1 MKKILVLFL
10 ISIAATAQ
18 LKVANVF
25 GDHMVLQRDKPI
37 KIWGWNNS
45 GENVIINFNGQSQ
58 VAITDK
64 NGEWSMSLSAVS
76 SGNGALSMEIK
87 DSNESINFS
96 DILMGEVWL
105 CSGQSNMEWRVGNS
119 DNAQEELKKA
129 DKYPN
134 IRHLEIP
141 KATSFKIEKDFE
153 DTDWSVSSSKTA
165 GGFTAVGYFMAQK
178 LHDELG
184 VPIGLVHASWGGSHI
199 ETWISKE
206 AMHNSDLFKDYAA
219 QMPKNAEDASNS
231 LIKNVIGR
239 FHGYK
244 DFDVSKI
251 NEVDY
256 FKPNYDFS
264 SWSDFNPLG
273 QWDWKGV
280 GGWRGSVFIQKEVEV
295 STEEALKTSVIN
307 FGTLY
312 GDVSFYING
321 KLVGAGYYPE
331 GVKVNLPENAW
342 KAGKNSLLVKF
353 SESKSPNQERGLG
366 LYGGPS
372 DFNVSIDGKEKL
384 LMDSPWKTR
393 PSWASPWH
401 FTSWMN
407 NAGTITYNAMIAPLI
422 GLSIKG
428 AIWYQGESNA
438 GRAKDYQTAFPM
450 MIKDWRK
457 QWGEEFPFFWV
468 QLATFGPFNDSNSGS
483 NWAELREAQNMTL
496 SLPKTGQA
504 VITDVTD
511 PKNLHPTNKQIV
523 GERMAISALK
533 VAYNENIVHSGPTF
547 QSMAVKRG
555 KAVLT
560 FGNVGSGLKMNNKY
574 GHLEGFE
581 IAGADKKF
589 YFAKSEIVGNTVV
602 VYHPMVKSPK
612 AVRYGW
618 SNSPVDAN
626 LLNSA
631 NLPASPFRTD
641 SWKGITEESNF
652 E

>member
-10 ISIAATAQ
+10 ISIAASAQ

-87 DSNESINFS
+87 DSDESINFS

-295 STEEALKTSVIN
+295 STEEGLTTSVIN

-353 SESKSPNQERGLG
+353 SESKAPNQERGLG

-384 LMDSPWKTR
+384 LMDGPWKTR

-581 IAGADKKF
+581 IAGTDKEF

-641 SWKGITEESNF
+641 SWKGITEESHF